1 MSKNSFI
8 VSDETKNCFGMIVKT
23 DGINT
28 ESFIKNPVMLYMHER
43 KTVVGRWEN
52 LRKDG
57 SKLIADAVFDDT
69 TELGKSVKAQVEK
82 GFLRSASIGI
92 EIIDEQEINGVRTV
106 TKSILSEISI
116 VDIPANKNALK
127 LCNLGGNKYLKLE
140 VPRKIKSLHDEL
152 ISLLQLDKKATDEE
166 IINIIQ
172 DLLSLPDKATNEVE
186 NAISN
191 G

>member
-57 SKLIADAVFDDT
+57 SKLIADAVFDADS
-69 TELGKSVKAQVEK
+69 LGS
-82 GFLRSASIGI
+82 R
-92 EIIDEQEINGVRTV
+92 
-106 TKSILSEISI
+106 
-116 VDIPANKNALK
+116 
-127 LCNLGGNKYLKLE
+127 
-140 VPRKIKSLHDEL
+140 
-152 ISLLQLDKKATDEE
+152 
-166 IINIIQ
+166 
-172 DLLSLPDKATNEVE
+172 
-186 NAISN
+186 
-191 G
+191 

>member
-116 VDIPANKNALK
+116 VDIPANENALK
-127 LCNLGGNKYLKLE
+127 LCNLGGNKYLTLI
-140 VPRKIKSLHDEL
+140 PQHYYKIFF
-152 ISLLQLDKKATDEE
+152 
-166 IINIIQ
+166 
-172 DLLSLPDKATNEVE
+172 LST
-186 NAISN
+186 
-191 G
+191 